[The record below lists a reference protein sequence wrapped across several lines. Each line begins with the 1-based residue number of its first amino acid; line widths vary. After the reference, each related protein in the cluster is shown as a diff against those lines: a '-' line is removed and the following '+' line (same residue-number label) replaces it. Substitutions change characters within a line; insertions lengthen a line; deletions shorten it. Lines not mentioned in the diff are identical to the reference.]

1 MKYNEDVLILA
12 TKGDKEAFSELYT
25 MIYKDMFRF
34 ALFLLGNREDA
45 EDVVSEAVYEIYKG
59 IVKLKDIKAFHRW
72 VFVIIS
78 NKSKK
83 VYKKRKEATIDIF
96 DVINCIYDEDDL
108 ESEVI
113 IDIQNAFLSLSLLE
127 KNIISYSVIAGY
139 KSEEI
144 GEILKLNPNT
154 VRSKRKRALSKM
166 KKRMEAI

>member
-1 MKYNEDVLILA
+1 MA
-12 TKGDKEAFSELYT
+12 TKGDKEAFSNLYS

-45 EDVVSEAVYEIYKG
+45 EDVVSDAVYEMYKG
-59 IVKLKDIKAFHRW
+59 IVKLKDVKAFHRW

-78 NKSKK
+78 NKAKK
-83 VYKKRKEATIDIF
+83 IYKKRKEATVDIE
-96 DVINCIYDEDDL
+96 DVINCIYDNDEMENEL
-108 ESEVI
+108 I
-113 IDIQNAFLSLSLLE
+113 IDVKNAFLGLSLLE

-166 KKRMEAI
+166 KNRMEAI